1 MGQLLRRRI
10 LVVEDEA
17 AIALDL
23 ADLVREEG
31 AVPVGPVATVDEA
44 LRVIGISPIDC
55 AVVDIDLFGEE
66 SWAVAEALGNAKV
79 PYLFLSGYSTERVPP
94 RYRLRPFLEKPY
106 QAGRLIAAIT
116 ALTRLPN

>member
-1 MGQLLRRRI
+1 MGQLQRRRI

-23 ADLVREEG
+23 ADLVREQG

-44 LRVIGISPIDC
+44 LRVIAISPIDC

-79 PYLFLSGYSTERVPP
+79 PYLFLSGYSTDRVPP

-106 QAGRLIAAIT
+106 QPGRLIAAIT
-116 ALTRLPN
+116 ALTELPN